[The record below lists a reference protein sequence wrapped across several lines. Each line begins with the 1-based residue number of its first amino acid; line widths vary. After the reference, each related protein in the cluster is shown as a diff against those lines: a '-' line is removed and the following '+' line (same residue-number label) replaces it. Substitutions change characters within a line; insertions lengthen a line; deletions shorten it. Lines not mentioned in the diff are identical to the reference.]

1 VIFVS
6 IYIVTFGIGFLLLSA
21 QSLSSKGERSH
32 AGPTVALAFVSKEIF
47 HSAGKLQIETSGH
60 FARLAAKNPHLWLL
74 ARSGGNRLSF
84 GPVPPSASAL
94 MDQNNGFLNEGRF
107 HVAGVAKPYDD
118 GQLTLRWTPAGQV
131 LLAVGGVDPGTIT
144 FGDSFRYLLTEGFDL
159 ILGAMGLLGLIALL
173 VALPLLTRA
182 LKPMT
187 SDAAAISAERP
198 GSRLRENKVPRELL
212 PLVKGF
218 NSALERL
225 DQELVRRRRFIA
237 DVAHE
242 LRTPL
247 SIISLQVE
255 SLPRTATK
263 DNMRRVVSR
272 LSHLAAQMLDVE
284 RLSLSGDNKT
294 DVEVVALTRDVIAD
308 TALMVTAGGYE
319 LSLKAPSTP
328 IITVGDPQA
337 LARAIYNLI
346 GNAVAHGGGKGEIQV
361 FIDERGTLDV
371 IDEGPG
377 VAPSVRPYLFEPFSR
392 ARWDR
397 DGCGLGLHLTR
408 EIMRAHGGDAVL
420 LPSNQGAAFRLRFAV
435 SYTRPPDFGHS
446 T

>member
-1 VIFVS
+1 
-6 IYIVTFGIGFLLLSA
+6 
-21 QSLSSKGERSH
+21 
-32 AGPTVALAFVSKEIF
+32 
-47 HSAGKLQIETSGH
+47 
-60 FARLAAKNPHLWLL
+60 
-74 ARSGGNRLSF
+74 
-84 GPVPPSASAL
+84 
-94 MDQNNGFLNEGRF
+94 
-107 HVAGVAKPYDD
+107 
-118 GQLTLRWTPAGQV
+118 
-131 LLAVGGVDPGTIT
+131 
-144 FGDSFRYLLTEGFDL
+144 
-159 ILGAMGLLGLIALL
+159 MGLLGLIALL

-182 LKPMT
+182 LKPVI
-187 SDAAAISAERP
+187 SDAAAIRAERP

-255 SLPRTATK
+255 SLPQTATK
-263 DNMRRVVSR
+263 DNMRRVVTR

-284 RLSLSGDNKT
+284 RLSLSANNKSNV
-294 DVEVVALTRDVIAD
+294 DVVALTRDVIAD
-308 TALMVTAGGYE
+308 TALMVTAGGYG
-319 LSLKAPSTP
+319 LSLAAPSTP
-328 IITVGDPQA
+328 VITLGDPQA
-337 LARAIYNLI
+337 VARAIYNLI

-361 FIDERGTLDV
+361 IIDERGTLDV

-377 VAPSVRPYLFEPFSR
+377 VAPSVRPNLFEPFSR

-408 EIMRAHGGDAVL
+408 EILRAHGGDAVL
-420 LPSNQGAAFRLRFAV
+420 LPSDRGAAFRLIFVV
-435 SYTRPPDFGHS
+435 SSR
-446 T
+446 